1 MFTKEKVTKEIIN
14 VSKVYTQKE
23 HTVNALKDITLNIE
37 KGEFVAIIGTSGSG
51 KSTLLHIIGGIDS
64 PTSGTVKIDGK
75 EITGLSLD
83 ELTTYR
89 RRKVGII
96 YQFFNLVSVLTVEE
110 NILLPAKL
118 DNKKVDRIKLDEL
131 MQVFNLSDRKTHF
144 PSELSGGQ
152 QQRVAIARAIF
163 NDPAI
168 ILADEPTGNLDM
180 TNKKEVIN
188 ALVKLNK
195 EYQKTLILV
204 THDIDIAKYA
214 DRIISI
220 SDGQIVQNGEEI

>member
-1 MFTKEKVTKEIIN
+1 MSLIEIIN